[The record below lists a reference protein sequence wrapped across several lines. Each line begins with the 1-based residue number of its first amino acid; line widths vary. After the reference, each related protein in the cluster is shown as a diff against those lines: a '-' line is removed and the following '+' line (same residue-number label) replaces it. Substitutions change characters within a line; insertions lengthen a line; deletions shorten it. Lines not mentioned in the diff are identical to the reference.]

1 MTKHIRN
8 VAIIVALGAA
18 VFFLPGGG
26 LAAGLLLWLTGVLF
40 LGGLAWFASR
50 LYREHRFSLYA
61 LGDRWRGILYVAV
74 AVAVLTIT
82 ASTELFSTPAG
93 TVAWFVLIGAA
104 SFAVFAVYR
113 ESRTY

>member
-1 MTKHIRN
+1 MKQARN

-26 LAAGLLLWLTGVLF
+26 RAAGLLLWLSGILF
-40 LGGLAWFASR
+40 FAGLAWFASR
-50 LYREHRFSLYA
+50 LYREHRLSLYA
-61 LGDRWRGILYVAV
+61 LGDRWRGILYGAV
-74 AVAVLTIT
+74 AVAVLTLT
-82 ASTELFSTPAG
+82 ASSELFSTPAG

-113 ESRTY
+113 ASRTY